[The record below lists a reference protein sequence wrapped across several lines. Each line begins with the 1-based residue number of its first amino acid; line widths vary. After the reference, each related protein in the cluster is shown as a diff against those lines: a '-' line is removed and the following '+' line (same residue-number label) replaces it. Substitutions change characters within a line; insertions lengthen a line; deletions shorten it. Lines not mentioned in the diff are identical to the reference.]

1 MFEGFQIG
9 LGDVVQ
15 IVLLS
20 VAVYALV
27 GYLRGTRAGQVLAG
41 VIWFVSIPSFFI
53 WLFGWDVLGRIFFW
67 LLLALGASM
76 IVVFQEEIRR
86 GLAIIGGNRF
96 FGNAAHSVEERA
108 PERLVKAIRSLA
120 ASHTGALIALERGIS
135 LTGYEISGIDIG
147 AQISGELLISI
158 FTPPLPLHDGGIIVR
173 NGTISAAHCIFP
185 VSGRADLISSGMRHR
200 AAVGLSEETDAVV
213 VVVSEERGT
222 ISIAHNGVLH
232 RYSKDVT
239 DKMLLRWVRK
249 AMSEKAVARSGGL
262 ESVFS
267 KLALFK
273 RLVRNDPDPAKGGR
287 A

>member
-9 LGDVVQ
+9 LGDAVQ
-15 IVLLS
+15 IALLS

-27 GYLRGTRAGQVLAG
+27 SYLRGTRAGQVLAG

-53 WLFGWDVLGRIFFW
+53 WLFGWDVLGRIFFG

-86 GLAIIGGNRF
+86 GLALIGGTRL
-96 FGNAAHSVEERA
+96 FGATVHSVEERA

-120 ASHTGALIALERGIS
+120 ASRTGALIALERGIS
-135 LTGYEISGIDIG
+135 LTGYEISGIRIG

-173 NGTISAAHCIFP
+173 NGAISAAHCIFP
-185 VSGRADLISSGMRHR
+185 VSGRADLIASGMRHR

-222 ISIAHNGVLH
+222 IAIAHNGVLH
-232 RYSKDVT
+232 RYSNEVT
-239 DKMLLRWVRK
+239 DKMLLRWIRK
-249 AMSEKAVARSGGL
+249 AMSEKAVARPRFADTVLSLFQSFRRRSGSGA
-262 ESVFS
+262 S
-267 KLALFK
+267 
-273 RLVRNDPDPAKGGR
+273 AKGGR
-287 A
+287 